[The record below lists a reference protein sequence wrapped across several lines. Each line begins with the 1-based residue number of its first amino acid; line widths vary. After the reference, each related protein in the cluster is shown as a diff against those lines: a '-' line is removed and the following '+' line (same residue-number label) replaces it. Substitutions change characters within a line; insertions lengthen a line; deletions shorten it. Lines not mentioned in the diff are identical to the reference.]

1 LGSKSGKI
9 VPESCT
15 QNVGI
20 KVKTLD
26 GKQPKPLNVDAI
38 FVVTKRVKE
47 FRVKRLRQR
56 KNTRLLRAGRKL
68 YVNDSRVAE
77 GSL

>member
-1 LGSKSGKI
+1 
-9 VPESCT
+9 V
-15 QNVGI
+15 
-20 KVKTLD
+20 D

-68 YVNDSRVAE
+68 YVKDSRMAE
-77 GSL
+77 GSP